1 MDKTPRASSLKDT
14 LVSGSSQDPHAR
26 NDIVSIYREPALCL
40 NPGIEGRVDVDQPP
54 GEFMVPRKPCYV
66 AIGQLCFFCVHI
78 HMCSVVLTGR
88 KK

>member
-54 GEFMVPRKPCYV
+54 GNSWFLANR
-66 AIGQLCFFCVHI
+66 
-78 HMCSVVLTGR
+78 VLLR
-88 KK
+88 